1 MTSKFGK
8 KASSLA
14 LGSSMLVL
22 SMLPAASAF
31 AASAPTVSLSENG
44 YTIAAQLTPG
54 QSVSFTAGSQNVS
67 NPRYQ
72 FWVEKPNG
80 QWVVGQNYSTSN
92 TFKLSNVSSGDY
104 LVTAYVLSAA
114 QLSTGD
120 YSAATNIGTNGLQQV
135 DGVFVDSAV
144 SLSAQSATVTAGS
157 QVTVTATAS
166 NIYDPLYQFWY
177 ETPSG
182 VWNQSGSYTAS
193 GTYSFKA
200 ATTGT
205 YNIIAY
211 AKSPLA
217 LNDPEGALFSK
228 TVTEKSVNAVS
239 SVTVTGTSDIA
250 AGNSTTLTA
259 TATANGVPVTSPS
272 TVSWTVTS
280 SNGTASDVAFTHPN
294 SPVTSFNVPST
305 DPGTYMVTASIDG
318 VSSAPYKV
326 VAYGQASMVSESA
339 AHTHLV
345 ADGQE
350 LDTITAA
357 VTDANGNT
365 VANYSG
371 TATIGLSGTAVTLA
385 TGSSQ
390 ASDVS
395 GSQVTFSGGVATFVV
410 QATKTPGVS
419 SSVTLSGLTAASGST
434 QSSTITYGS
443 GLSIATVPQTATS
456 ISVKP
461 KSKTL
466 SVNTNDQPDTVNVT
480 VDDQAG
486 YPMLGGT
493 YTLNASVSGGATFTG
508 STTTDTVYASGDPAT
523 TALTVYGAEG
533 VTGTYVV
540 TVSGTGLIT
549 GSAGISAVITGVAKD
564 LTATDSTPTF
574 TEGSPTG
581 TTVTLGATDA
591 SGNTVTLPSTVSP
604 EVTITNASG
613 AVVTNLSVAPGSA
626 SAVTPTASG
635 IYDLPVG
642 TTTFT
647 VTDTSGK
654 PDAGTYTVTVK
665 DGEST
670 APLASTS
677 LTITEKAASASTF
690 SLTPA
695 TNVLTASNLSTT
707 LNMQVTDAYGNPV
720 TDAGVPITLSAT
732 GTSGSASFN
741 TGSYSTS
748 PSVTVDT
755 NAAGS
760 ATVTFHAE
768 DYTGTWTVSAAASTS
783 STLTAPSSVKLY
795 VQNHPV
801 ASYSFKL
808 EDTSTGSYSGNTTY
822 AQAGNTV
829 ILTPA
834 LANAGLDAN
843 SNPVSS
849 SVDGTDNVTVTIDHA
864 SGLMGLPTSSAGS
877 VTVTT
882 NSATNTETL
891 SGTLSNVSALLS
903 SATLTA
909 GKAGEV
915 TVSITDNSTG
925 ATGAASIDIV
935 ASTTPAA
942 LSISGLTNNETLTT
956 GTVYP
961 VSVTLV
967 DAGGNPIITSSSAT
981 VALTTTTGLTAETT
995 SGVPITSVTI
1005 AGGQSTV
1012 SFNVATSQSTFTSGS
1027 VSASTTISKQPYSG
1041 DVTGLSD

>member
-443 GLSIATVPQTATS
+443 GLSISTVPQTATS

-461 KSKTL
+461 ESKTL

-613 AVVTNLSVAPGSA
+613 AVVTNLSVAPVSA

-642 TTTFT
+642 TTSFT

-808 EDTSTGSYSGNTTY
+808 EDTSSGTYKDNTTY

-829 ILTPA
+829 VLNPA

-849 SVDGTDNVTVTIDHA
+849 SVDGVDNVTVTIDHA
-864 SGLMGLPTSSAGS
+864 SGLMGLPTSSTS
-877 VTVTT
+877 SVNVTV

-903 SATLTA
+903 GTTLTA

-915 TVSITDNSTG
+915 TMSVTDNSTG

-942 LSISGLTNNETLTT
+942 LSISGLTNKETLTT

-981 VALTTTTGLTAETT
+981 VTLTTSAGLTAETT
-995 SGVPITSVTI
+995 SGVPVSSVTI
-1005 AGGQSTV
+1005 AAGQSTV
-1012 SFNVATSQSTFTSGS
+1012 SFNVATSQSSFSSGS
-1027 VSASTTISKQPYSG
+1027 VSASTTISGTTYSG
-1041 DVTGLSD
+1041 DVTKLSD